1 MTTTLTAASDLPN
14 LTELERELLA
24 LVQRFQDCGAE
35 CSDSGE
41 RRDFWEDWDDC
52 CIAADALTD
61 RLAATR

>member
-1 MTTTLTAASDLPN
+1 MTVTLNKASDLPN
-14 LTELERELLA
+14 LTDLERELLD
-24 LVQRFQDCGAE
+24 LVQRFQDCGGE
-35 CSDSGE
+35 DTDSGE